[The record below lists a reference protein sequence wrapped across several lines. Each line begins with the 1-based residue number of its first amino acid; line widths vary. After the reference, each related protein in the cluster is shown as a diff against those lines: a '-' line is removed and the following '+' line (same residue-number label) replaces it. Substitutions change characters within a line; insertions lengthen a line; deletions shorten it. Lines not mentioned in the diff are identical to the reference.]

1 MATDFRSARMES
13 AEGYGQARR
22 AWTKAVNKYL
32 EVMDKHAG
40 PVMEPYLRP
49 IAARVEAGLMGF
61 WLLWHLH
68 GGFEGLQKLG
78 MSRTT
83 IYRKIKYF
91 RMATGQH
98 PDEYRIPGVRIDVEK
113 YLADAL
119 EKAST
124 P

>member
-13 AEGYGQARR
+13 SEGYGQARR
-22 AWTKAVNKYL
+22 AWVKAVNKYL
-32 EVMDKHAG
+32 GVMDKTAG
-40 PVMEPYLRP
+40 PIMEPYLRP
-49 IAARVEAGLMGF
+49 IAARVEAGLVGF
-61 WLLWHLH
+61 WLLWHLE
-68 GGFEGLQKLG
+68 GGFEGLQQLG

-91 RMATGQH
+91 RLATGQH
-98 PDEYRIPGVRIDVEK
+98 PDEYKIPGVRIDVEK
-113 YLADAL
+113 YLADTM